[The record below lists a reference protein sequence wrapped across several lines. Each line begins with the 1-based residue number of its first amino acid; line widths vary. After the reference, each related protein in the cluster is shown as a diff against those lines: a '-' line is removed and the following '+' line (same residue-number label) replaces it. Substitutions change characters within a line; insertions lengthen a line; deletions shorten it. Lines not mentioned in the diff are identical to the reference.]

1 MYELQTNN
9 RTLAGLEDLR
19 QFRSLARSTSLLYDI
34 GERIPSFFHEK
45 SSWLDKAHQRWP
57 RSEAVMATSMRAAS
71 QLLQWFRLDAVLA
84 A

>member
-34 GERIPSFFHEK
+34 GERIPSFFHVK
-45 SSWLDKAHQRWP
+45 SSWLDTVDQ
-57 RSEAVMATSMRAAS
+57 
-71 QLLQWFRLDAVLA
+71 
-84 A
+84 